1 MSTLP
6 LRKPS
11 ELSGKVSDMPL
22 VRIDLSKD
30 ASTDLIRTVGDVVY
44 DAMVEIAGVPE
55 HDKFQIVTRHAP
67 EELVYPA
74 KGYIGNTYSPGII
87 FIQVTWVAGRSTDVK
102 KRFYQKVAD
111 GIHARGKVRKEDVF
125 ISLVDSKREDWSF
138 GNGAQYTPPR

>member
-1 MSTLP
+1 
-6 LRKPS
+6 
-11 ELSGKVSDMPL
+11 MPL
-22 VRIDLSKD
+22 VRIDISKD
-30 ASTDLIRTVGDVVY
+30 ASTDLVRTVGDIIY
-44 DAMVEIAGVPE
+44 DAMVEIAGVPP

-74 KGYIGNTYSPGII
+74 EGYLGNTYSPGLI

-111 GIHARGKVRKEDVF
+111 GLHARAKVRKDDVF

-138 GNGAQYTPPR
+138 GNGEQYTPPR